1 LTKTAKSEIY
11 AELNIPG
18 SESDHARYLSVIKPH
33 TGDFLLAIPKS
44 KDMTLNALEFA
55 LALRIRLGCDMPNMP
70 RKCNCARNPVLD
82 KKGTHL
88 TCCAKGGY
96 LSKTHNAI
104 ERDVV
109 VMAVS
114 AGVPASTL
122 NKDLLLLNNA
132 PNSHNNKGDILMPTL
147 GDQDKGWPM
156 LADLTGTHPACD
168 SSCTA
173 TRRDPKS
180 SIIRAEKRKNNIYLD
195 LAATHDITF
204 TPLAFEC
211 YGAFSEKFEKLI
223 RKLCR
228 MRAEILDIEETSVLN
243 YWFRRISCTLQ
254 RSNKQ
259 QSHIRKNS

>member
-1 LTKTAKSEIY
+1 V
-11 AELNIPG
+11 
-18 SESDHARYLSVIKPH
+18 VI
-33 TGDFLLAIPKS
+33 
-44 KDMTLNALEFA
+44 
-55 LALRIRLGCDMPNMP
+55 
-70 RKCNCARNPVLD
+70 
-82 KKGTHL
+82 
-88 TCCAKGGY
+88 
-96 LSKTHNAI
+96 
-104 ERDVV
+104 
-109 VMAVS
+109 AVS

-122 NKDLLLLNNA
+122 NKDILLLNNS

-168 SSCTA
+168 SSCQA

-180 SIIRAEKRKNNIYLD
+180 SILRAEKRKNNIYLD

-254 RSNKQ
+254 RANSRAISGRILDIVQSN
-259 QSHIRKNS
+259 STHPDGYLMDDTTDLEYNNNDTMLPRS